1 MSQLACDGH
10 LRNGEWLLLGQ
21 PPWSREWYL
30 TSQKHEWLSND
41 NQTKQGSPSVS
52 KCAFK
57 PKRNA
62 ACLPSK
68 PSLPRYAVSPL
79 QQLRAL
85 PARKAA
91 AARRAASPG
100 HVRRIELGRRF
111 LQMTQPVQ
119 APGALGVKAA
129 GEARSQDGPPG
140 SIASGPLG
148 GYQVGREDEWG

>member
-68 PSLPRYAVSPL
+68 PAPVCCEPF
-79 QQLRAL
+79 
-85 PARKAA
+85 AA
-91 AARRAASPG
+91 APGTPSTQGSCSAASCQSRARQKNRTG
-100 HVRRIELGRRF
+100 TAFSADDSAGAGARGAGRESSRGGSESGWASRINRF
-111 LQMTQPVQ
+111 
-119 APGALGVKAA
+119 
-129 GEARSQDGPPG
+129 
-140 SIASGPLG
+140 GPLG